1 MYYIVPPQVFISQR
15 LIAHMLHKHMP
26 SSIPVDLWEKQRLQD
41 AYKARLACELAY
53 KSTSPCRY
61 IRASVWTGDGWA

>member
-1 MYYIVPPQVFISQR
+1 MYYIIPPQVFISQR

-26 SSIPVDLWEKQRLQD
+26 SSIPVDLWEKQRIQE
-41 AYKARLACELAY
+41 AYKARLACALAY
-53 KSTSPCRY
+53 KSTSSCRY

>member
-26 SSIPVDLWEKQRLQD
+26 CSIPVDLWEKQRIQE
-41 AYKARLACELAY
+41 AYKARLACQLLY
-53 KSTSPCRY
+53 KSTSTCQY
-61 IRASVWTGDGWA
+61 IRASVWTGDSWV

>member
-1 MYYIVPPQVFISQR
+1 MRKHVPSC
-15 LIAHMLHKHMP
+15 
-26 SSIPVDLWEKQRLQD
+26 IPADLWEKQRLQD